1 MFLTSA
7 FVKGKPNMKNELP
20 KDLGKA
26 KALFEEF
33 ESSEE
38 YPTKAKRFEHAIEL
52 LSLFSEENPNSQ
64 HTKFV
69 ANLRLSYTRRF
80 LEQLGTC
87 DNMES
92 EDWFNYL
99 FIMVKTLN
107 EVVENVS
114 KQPSLKEPLEHF
126 LRLRT
131 ITDEQGKEK
140 EITVSKLLDAI
151 KTTTDEE

>member
-1 MFLTSA
+1 
-7 FVKGKPNMKNELP
+7 
-20 KDLGKA
+20 
-26 KALFEEF
+26 
-33 ESSEE
+33 
-38 YPTKAKRFEHAIEL
+38 
-52 LSLFSEENPNSQ
+52 
-64 HTKFV
+64 
-69 ANLRLSYTRRF
+69 
-80 LEQLGTC
+80 
-87 DNMES
+87 MES

>member
-52 LSLFSEENPNSQ
+52 LSLFSEENPNS
-64 HTKFV
+64 
-69 ANLRLSYTRRF
+69 
-80 LEQLGTC
+80 
-87 DNMES
+87 
-92 EDWFNYL
+92 
-99 FIMVKTLN
+99 
-107 EVVENVS
+107 
-114 KQPSLKEPLEHF
+114 
-126 LRLRT
+126 
-131 ITDEQGKEK
+131 
-140 EITVSKLLDAI
+140 
-151 KTTTDEE
+151 